1 MREIKSINDC
11 ETQEEVKNLLNDR
24 YNRWYEKPSNREKR
38 LEYYKEYY
46 RKRKLEK
53 IKFSK

>member
-24 YNRWYEKPSNREKR
+24 YNRWYKKPSNREKR

-46 RKRKLEK
+46 RKRKMEK
-53 IKFSK
+53 IKFR